1 MFFLTALRWE
11 FFRAGLDAIARAV
24 AYDALPTS
32 ARRSRAEHFR
42 NGIGALLLVASQVSS
57 HRNLL
62 VSLWQTGR
70 KPARAELR
78 YALSELRGV
87 EAWKSGKR
95 FAGQHPWRLLLVTSV
110 GVALADR
117 IRRLR
122 PSGGPDDVIPNAT
135 N

>member
-11 FFRAGLDAIARAV
+11 FFRAGLDAVARAV
-24 AYDALPTS
+24 AFDAVPTS

-62 VSLWQTGR
+62 VSLLQTGR

-95 FAGQHPWRLLLVTSV
+95 FASQHPWRVLLVTSV

-122 PSGGPDDVIPNAT
+122 PSGGPDDVIPSAT

>member
-32 ARRSRAEHFR
+32 DRRSRAEHFR

-122 PSGGPDDVIPNAT
+122 PSGGPDDVIPSAT